1 MASAVRKLDQR
12 ISEAEYFAF
21 EKKTDIRHEFVDG
34 YVYAMVGGSFNH
46 GTLTGTIARK
56 IGNHLEGKP
65 CRVFSESIKVK
76 VANQQRGESRYFYP
90 DVVVDCSDLPDDS
103 TFTVTPVLLV
113 EVISKS
119 TRRID
124 ETVKRAAYTQISTL
138 QEYVLIEQ
146 DFVKIE
152 LIRRRA
158 GWLPERYYLGDVLE
172 LESIGLSLPVE
183 LIYDRVQNEEMQ
195 EWLIQQREAAEAE
208 KNQAADE

>member
-1 MASAVRKLDQR
+1 MSPAARNYSTQQMSEQDYL
-12 ISEAEYFAF
+12 ISEPYAPVKREY
-21 EKKTDIRHEFVDG
+21 IDG
-34 YVYAMVGGSFNH
+34 EVYAMAGAKAGHNRLSGNMFGEIFAHLKGQTCQPYASDMKVQVGRN
-46 GTLTGTIARK
+46 
-56 IGNHLEGKP
+56 
-65 CRVFSESIKVK
+65 
-76 VANQQRGESRYFYP
+76 YFYP

-119 TRRID
+119 TRRMD

-152 LIRRRA
+152 VIRRRA

-183 LIYDRVQNEEMQ
+183 LIYERVQNEEMQ
-195 EWLIQQREAAEAE
+195 EWVIQKREAAEAE
-208 KNQAADE
+208 KKSGGG

>member
-1 MASAVRKLDQR
+1 MSPAARNYSTQHM
-12 ISEAEYFAF
+12 SEQDYLTSEPYAPVKREY
-21 EKKTDIRHEFVDG
+21 IDG
-34 YVYAMVGGSFNH
+34 EVYAMAGAKAAHNRLSGNMFGEIFAHLKGQTCQPYASDMKVQVGRN
-46 GTLTGTIARK
+46 
-56 IGNHLEGKP
+56 
-65 CRVFSESIKVK
+65 
-76 VANQQRGESRYFYP
+76 YFYP

-103 TFTVTPVLLV
+103 TFIATPVLLV

-152 LIRRRA
+152 VSRRRA

-195 EWLIQQREAAEAE
+195 EWLIQQQEAAEAE

>member
-1 MASAVRKLDQR
+1 MSPAARNYLTQHMSEQDYL
-12 ISEAEYFAF
+12 ISEPYAPVKREY
-21 EKKTDIRHEFVDG
+21 IDG
-34 YVYAMVGGSFNH
+34 EVYAMAGAKAAHNRLSGNMFGEIFAHLKGQTCQPYASDMKVQVGRN
-46 GTLTGTIARK
+46 
-56 IGNHLEGKP
+56 
-65 CRVFSESIKVK
+65 
-76 VANQQRGESRYFYP
+76 YFYP

-103 TFTVTPVLLV
+103 TFTATPVLLV

-119 TRRID
+119 TRRMD

-152 LIRRRA
+152 VSRRRA

-195 EWLIQQREAAEAE
+195 EWLIQQREATEAE
-208 KNQAADE
+208 KNQAVDE